1 MESRERKV
9 FTPVSKKVALRII
22 PGHFATTHSH
32 INCYVDITTLKIR
45 QSEAMETAKLIAV
58 RYSSSTFVD
67 TIVCMDGTEVIGA
80 YLAEQLTQNGIR
92 SFNAHNTLYV
102 VSPEIDFNRQM
113 IFRDN
118 TQKSIYGKNV
128 LILLASA
135 TTGKTIRRCM
145 ECVNYYGGKVVGIS
159 AIFSALKEI
168 DGQEVHAVFTADDIP
183 GGYQAYSPHEC
194 PICKKQQKLDAIVN
208 SYGYSKL

>member
-1 MESRERKV
+1 MESRTVKI
-9 FTPVSKKVALRII
+9 TSKASNKVALKII

-32 INCYVDITTLKIR
+32 INYYIDITTLKIR
-45 QSEAMETAKLIAV
+45 QSEAAEVAKALAARFTNTAA
-58 RYSSSTFVD
+58 VD

-80 YLAEQLTQNGIR
+80 YLADELTRNGIL
-92 SFNAHNTLYV
+92 SLNAHNSMYV

-118 TQKSIYGKNV
+118 TQMSIYNKNV

-135 TTGKTIRRCM
+135 TTGKTIRRCL
-145 ECVNYYGGKVVGIS
+145 ECVNYYGGQVVGIA
-159 AIFSALKEI
+159 AIFSAINEL
-168 DGQEVHAVFTADDIP
+168 DGHHIETLFDAEDIP
-183 GGYQAYSPHEC
+183 NYQTYEPKDCPH
-194 PICKKQQKLDAIVN
+194 CKAKRKLDAIVN